1 MENNR
6 SVPFNTEAEIYVLG
20 SAFIDNRLLSGYVGK
35 LTENDFFDE
44 RNKIIYRAMVNLFNQ
59 GKKVELITVSE
70 ELKRLGTIVDDKFR
84 VYLLD
89 LIDAVPSTAIT
100 NLYLQIVEEKSLER
114 KLLED
119 MQELSN
125 DILTSKLDFNALL
138 DKTEDK
144 IINVIKKRRTSQIMA
159 IDKASDIVYQ
169 QIQKFTEKKSDLTG
183 LDTGYPALNKAT
195 LGFQKGDLMILAA
208 RPSVGKSTYAINLAI
223 QISKLNN
230 AHVALFSLEM
240 SIEQLLMRMYS
251 YQAEIE
257 LSHIRNGNLSSEDML
272 LLGLA
277 KQDLSKLHIYF
288 DEDISS
294 NISDIRAKCR
304 QLKNEG
310 KLDFIIIDYLQLIT
324 STSSRGNRQEEVS
337 MISRSLKTLARELE
351 VPLLALSQLSRSIE
365 GRENKIPQLAD
376 LRESG
381 SIEQDADLVLF
392 LFKRSDI
399 EESIEQ
405 DVQDEK
411 VQKKKND
418 ITEIVLSI
426 AKNRQ
431 GPLGH
436 IDYHFYGSYCRFNEQ
451 KITKDLNITKKRK
464 RKFNDE

>member
-6 SVPFNTEAEIYVLG
+6 SVPFNIEAEMYVLG

-35 LTENDFFDE
+35 LTDKDFFDK
-44 RNKIIYRAMVNLFNQ
+44 RNQKIYQAMVNLFNQ
-59 GKKVELITVSE
+59 QKKVELITVTE
-70 ELKRLGTIVDDKFR
+70 ELKRLNVNVDENFR

-114 KLLED
+114 KLLSD
-119 MQELSN
+119 MQEICD
-125 DILTSKLDFNALL
+125 DILTGKLDFNGIL
-138 DKTEDK
+138 DKTEDN
-144 IINVIKKRRTSQIMA
+144 IINVIKKRRTSQIMS
-159 IDKASDIVYQ
+159 IDRASDIVYQ
-169 QIQKFTEKKSDLTG
+169 QIQKFTENKSDLTG
-183 LDTGYPALNKAT
+183 LDTAYPNLNKFT

-223 QISKLNN
+223 QISKENN

-257 LSHIRNGNLSSEDML
+257 LSKIRNGNLKDEEML

-277 KQDLSKLHIYF
+277 KQELSKLHIYF
-288 DEDISS
+288 DEDVSS

-324 STSSRGNRQEEVS
+324 SATSRGNRQEEVS
-337 MISRSLKTLARELE
+337 MISRALKTLARELE
-351 VPLLALSQLSRSIE
+351 VPVLALSQLSRSIE

-392 LFKRSDI
+392 LFKRSDVEEQI
-399 EESIEQ
+399 ETPT
-405 DVQDEK
+405 DGGNK
-411 VQKKKND
+411 RKNE
-418 ITEIVLSI
+418 IQEIVLSI

-451 KITKDLNITKKRK
+451 KITKELNPNKKKK